1 MAVCTLANVQDAARG
16 VLNDTQV
23 STGEI
28 FNNAKLQPFFA
39 RAYRDMFRVLMGAGT
54 RVTHI
59 VYVVLPAN
67 TTVLIP
73 RVAPYYI
80 TDMAEPELVEQRLAT
95 NSIAITST
103 SAATPI
109 TITTTSPHGLGS
121 NGLVVAGQI
130 YGVQGTMESWGN
142 WFATITGASTLTL
155 NGSSAGVAGTGG
167 YFYGQSTQQFTEVT
181 PIDLPNQGIDG
192 TPQQVIDC
200 YLWANS
206 QMNFR
211 GANQDSELRI
221 TYYASGDPPSNT
233 STTIGID
240 DALDFL
246 SIATAA
252 HAAHSNGWYQM
263 SESLREQAYGNTAD
277 DGRGGLLGKFLNI
290 QVLAQQRGPV
300 RRGQPFRSKRS
311 KFGSYIFS

>member
-23 STGEI
+23 SSGEI
-28 FNNAKLQPFFA
+28 FTNQKLQPFFA

-73 RVAPYYI
+73 RAAPYYI
-80 TDMAEPELVEQRLAT
+80 TDMAEPELVEQRPAT
-95 NSIAITST
+95 NGIVLTDS

-109 TITTTSPHGLGS
+109 VVTTAFPHGLGS
-121 NGLVVAGQI
+121 AGAVVAGQI
-130 YGVQGTMESWGN
+130 SGVVGTMDPWGN
-142 WFATITGASTLTL
+142 WFVTIRDANSFQL
-155 NGSSAGVAGTGG
+155 NGSMGGTAGTLGK
-167 YFYGQSTQQFTEVT
+167 FYPQSTQQFYEVP
-181 PIDLPNQGIDG
+181 PIDLPNQGLDG
-192 TPQQVIDC
+192 VTQSVNDC

-206 QMNFR
+206 QMLFR
-211 GANQDSELRI
+211 GANQDTELRI
-221 TYYASGDPPSNT
+221 TYYASGDPPTNT

-240 DALDFL
+240 DCLDFL
-246 SIATAA
+246 SVATASF
-252 HAAHSNGWYQM
+252 AAHSNGWYQM
-263 SESLREQAYGNTAD
+263 SESLREQAYGRPEE

-290 QVLAQQRGPV
+290 QVLALQRGPI
-300 RRGQPFRSKRS
+300 RRGGPFRDKRS
-311 KFGSYIFS
+311 KFGNWIFS